1 MSSRPSP
8 QTDRV
13 VAVVEM
19 LAGAAG
25 GLSQSEI
32 ARRLDATPATC
43 YPTLAALERA
53 GWLRR
58 HPTRRTYALGP
69 GLIAAGQAAAAGTDA
84 LSAGRALMADLHRRL
99 GLSVVALVPAVEYA
113 TVAHLVVDP
122 HGPRPVATLRVGD
135 RIPFHPPLGATF
147 MAWQPDAVVDAWL
160 DRGAQDAADRAQ
172 YREILPVIRARGY
185 SVELAAS
192 LDERIRRQVG
202 AAAAANLRAQLPALL
217 CELAAHLPHPADFVA
232 GELDPAATYR
242 VDSLSAA
249 AFDAHGEV
257 ALILSLRGFDADL
270 TGAEAA
276 HVGAALRTATIAL
289 TADTAGRHPPPRTP
303 ENQPQAL
310 ATTGLCLRHA
320 DRFGRG

>member
-19 LAGAAG
+19 LAGASG

-32 ARRLDATPATC
+32 ARRLGATPATC

-84 LSAGRALMADLHRRL
+84 LAAGRALMADLHRRL
-99 GLSVVALVPAVEYA
+99 GLSVVALVPAAEYA

-147 MAWQPDAVVDAWL
+147 MAWQPDTAVEAWL
-160 DRGAQDAADRAQ
+160 ARATQDDADRAQ
-172 YREILPVIRARGY
+172 YRQILPIIRERGY

-192 LDERIRRQVG
+192 LDESIRRQVG

-217 CELAAHLPHPADFVA
+217 RDLAAHLPHPTDFVA
-232 GELDPAATYR
+232 GELDPTATYR
-242 VDSLSAA
+242 VDSVSAA
-249 AFDAHGEV
+249 AFDAHGDI
-257 ALILSLRGFDADL
+257 ALLLSLRGFAADV
-270 TGAEAA
+270 TGAEAVRA
-276 HVGAALRTATIAL
+276 GEALRAATIAL
-289 TADTAGRHPPPRTP
+289 TADIAGR
-303 ENQPQAL
+303 QPAP
-310 ATTGLCLRHA
+310 TLR
-320 DRFGRG
+320 

>member
-32 ARRLDATPATC
+32 ARRLGATPATC

-84 LSAGRALMADLHRRL
+84 LAAGRPLMADLHRRL
-99 GLSVVALVPAVEYA
+99 GLSVVALVPAAEYA

-147 MAWQPDAVVDAWL
+147 MAWQSDAVVDAWL
-160 DRGAQDAADRAQ
+160 DRAAHDDPARGEAERAQ
-172 YREILPVIRARGY
+172 YWDEILPAIRARGY

-202 AAAAANLRAQLPALL
+202 VAAAANLRAQLPALL
-217 CELAAHLPHPADFVA
+217 RDLAAHLPHPTDFVA
-232 GELDPAATYR
+232 GDLDPDATYR
-242 VDSLSAA
+242 VDSVSAA
-249 AFDAHGEV
+249 VFDAHGEV
-257 ALILSLRGFDADL
+257 ALLLSLRGFADDL
-270 TGAEAA
+270 TGAEADR
-276 HVGAALRTATIAL
+276 VGAALRAATAAL
-289 TADTAGRHPPPRTP
+289 TADIAGRAPAAAHS
-303 ENQPQAL
+303 
-310 ATTGLCLRHA
+310 
-320 DRFGRG
+320 